1 MLKVSI
7 NSLLS
12 YFGKQS
18 INPCI
23 FFFRIM
29 YFSWYSL
36 ILLFSPGFYMLFIF
50 LICAIFGGSARIIII
65 CVFFLIILYLD
76 LRAFFFSFCSVFA
89 ASSFLNF
96 LLLNHFL
103 LFRFHV
109 KLFHPVAVFLP
120 LICLKLLHFTFL
132 LLYLIDNLLLES

>member
-23 FFFRIM
+23 FF
-29 YFSWYSL
+29 SNH
-36 ILLFSPGFYMLFIF
+36 
-50 LICAIFGGSARIIII
+50 
-65 CVFFLIILYLD
+65 VFFLVFPDSIIFSRFLYAIYFFDMCYFWGLCSHYYYMCFLSD
-76 LRAFFFSFCSVFA
+76 NSLFGFASFFFPFCSVFA
-89 ASSFLNF
+89 ASSFLTF

-109 KLFHPVAVFLP
+109 KLFHPVTVFLP